1 MRRWLKLL
9 ASAHEMLPTSAAG
22 TGVLCGNSEQHWMT
36 RTKPRESE
44 ASALACDIVAD
55 AFGHDCGLVCRVLAQ
70 RGSMTLRELA
80 RETVLHFTTVLR
92 FVLICSLCAH
102 PAPTVK

>member
-1 MRRWLKLL
+1 
-9 ASAHEMLPTSAAG
+9 
-22 TGVLCGNSEQHWMT
+22 MT
-36 RTKPRESE
+36 RTKLRETE

-80 RETVLHFTTVLR
+80 RETVVLRFTTVLR